1 MLSCKYVHGN
11 ILDIVCDFRYY
22 IYIYIVQVG
31 KQISSFILLKTYC
44 EKESRSPKEL
54 ADGD

>member
-22 IYIYIVQVG
+22 IYIYSLGRQTDFFFYT
-31 KQISSFILLKTYC
+31 SEDLL
-44 EKESRSPKEL
+44 
-54 ADGD
+54 